1 MFNQLLLIHLY
12 RPFLK
17 YTRTNTPLPSHV
29 SPRKICTQAA
39 SAISKLMRMY
49 KRTYGLKQIVNI
61 VVYIAH
67 TACTIHLLN
76 LPEKN
81 AQRDIIHG
89 LRNLEEMADGWLCA
103 RRTLRILDISASKWQ
118 VELPPEATTI
128 FERTHVK
135 WGSWGS
141 WDQVA
146 SPSTSDDSHLTHGN
160 LQSSVTSP
168 SRYSISPANNQVP
181 LAAPT
186 ETIPNNPPPISMV
199 APSMNPAATLPAAMS
214 AMPAARGIPSALA
227 QRSEFPPPEPTY
239 LRPLYQIPNLASAGP
254 STVPQNQPGWYD
266 ASGQLLGRQN
276 TTHRTSPTVSGYDG
290 TEHLVEESQ
299 DWWSHNAIGVENWS
313 GPWTPEIS
321 TPTPALQYEGNHAYA
336 MAMAQQP
343 SSSSVS
349 ARQPPVTVGMP
360 NIRPVA
366 ENTSSGYDEPWK

>member
-1 MFNQLLLIHLY
+1 
-12 RPFLK
+12 
-17 YTRTNTPLPSHV
+17 
-29 SPRKICTQAA
+29 
-39 SAISKLMRMY
+39 MRMY

-89 LRNLEEMADGWLCA
+89 LRNLEEMAEGWLCA

-146 SPSTSDDSHLTHGN
+146 SPSTSDDSQITHGN
-160 LQSSVTSP
+160 FQSSVTSP
-168 SRYSISPANNQVP
+168 SRYSTSPTNNQVRP
-181 LAAPT
+181 IAPSA
-186 ETIPNNPPPISMV
+186 ETIAPNPPINMI
-199 APSMNPAATLPAAMS
+199 APSRNPAATMPTAMT
-214 AMPAARGIPSALA
+214 AMPAARSIPSALA
-227 QRSEFPPPEPTY
+227 QRSEFALPEPTY
-239 LRPLYQIPNLASAGP
+239 LRPLFQIPNLASTGP
-254 STVPQNQPGWYD
+254 STAPQNQPGWYD
-266 ASGQLLGRQN
+266 ASGPPIAAQN
-276 TTHRTSPTVSGYDG
+276 TTPRSNSTVSGFEG

-299 DWWSHNAIGVENWS
+299 DWWLRNAIGVENWP
-313 GPWTPEIS
+313 GPWSPEMS
-321 TPTPALQYEGNHAYA
+321 APTPAMQYDGNHAYA

-349 ARQPPVTVGMP
+349 SRQPQATVEMN
-360 NIRPVA
+360 NIGLVA
-366 ENTSSGYDEPWK
+366 ENATSGYDEPWK